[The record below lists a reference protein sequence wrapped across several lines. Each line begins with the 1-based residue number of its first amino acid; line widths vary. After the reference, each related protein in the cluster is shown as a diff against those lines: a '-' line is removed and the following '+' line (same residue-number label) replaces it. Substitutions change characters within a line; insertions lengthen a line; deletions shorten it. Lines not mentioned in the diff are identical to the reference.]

1 MDVNTLNKK
10 IEENNTLSFGDIFSN
25 SIELFKKVWLQG
37 FITVLLTTVCM
48 LPFYLMIY
56 IPMVVMGIADP
67 EMMQQEEP
75 PAMFVLAMIL
85 IMPIVIMAAM
95 VISIA
100 FMAAFFRICRQK
112 DLGQDSADDYFYYF
126 KNGNL
131 KKVLSLA
138 LISLGLS
145 LLGALACGIG
155 MIYVIVPVSLIP
167 AFLAFNTELSPMEM
181 VKASFKLG
189 NKNWLIIFGL
199 ILIMG
204 LLAELGVLLCFVG
217 LLFTAMLAKIP
228 VYYIYKD
235 GVGFSNED

>member
-1 MDVNTLNKK
+1 
-10 IEENNTLSFGDIFSN
+10 
-25 SIELFKKVWLQG
+25 
-37 FITVLLTTVCM
+37 M

-56 IPMVVMGIADP
+56 IPMVIMGIADP
-67 EMMQQEEP
+67 EIMQQEEP
-75 PAMFVLAMIL
+75 PAIFVLVMIL

-100 FMAAFFRICRQK
+100 LMAAFYRICRQK
-112 DLGQDSADDYFYYF
+112 DLGKDSVDDYFYYF

-131 KKVLSLA
+131 KKVLPLA

-145 LLGALACGIG
+145 ILGALACGIG

-181 VKASFKLG
+181 VKACFKLG
-189 NKNWLIIFGL
+189 NKNWLVIFGL

-204 LLAELGVLLCFVG
+204 LLAQLGILLCFVG